1 MTSIVLKNC
10 TLLNSD
16 SPELQENIHI
26 LITDDRITEVSETP
40 IKSSTAHVI
49 DVKGKTVMPGLIDAH
64 VHLIATTVDLSKL
77 INEPASLTVLRAHKI
92 AEDMLMRGFTSVRD
106 AAGADWGLTA
116 AIDQGIVAGPRV
128 FFAGKALSQTGG
140 HGDFRPR
147 TAHWD
152 HCTCF
157 SSHYDLSIVADGVSA
172 VRKAARE
179 ELRKGASQIKIMASG
194 GVASPTD
201 PIWNLQYSEEEIRAI
216 VWEAQSCDK
225 YVMAH
230 AYTSEAVTRAIE
242 YGVRCI
248 EHGNLIDKKTAQL
261 MVRKDA
267 FLIPTLVTLD
277 AMQKEGTSWGL
288 PQVSMDK
295 LQVVRKAGLDILEMT
310 HKEGVK
316 VGFGTDLL
324 GELHHYQSLEFSI
337 RAQILTPFE
346 VIQSATVINA
356 ELVKRTGELGVI
368 QNGALADILVVD
380 GNPLEDLNLL
390 QEQGKHLPLIMKGG
404 KAYKNTLV

>member
-16 SPELQENIHI
+16 SSELRDNIHL
-26 LITDDRITEVSETP
+26 LITGDRITEVADTP
-40 IKSSTAHVI
+40 IKFSKAHVI
-49 DVKGKTVMPGLIDAH
+49 DAKGKTVMPGLIDAH
-64 VHLIATTVDLSKL
+64 VHLIATTVNLSKL

-116 AIDQGIVAGPRV
+116 AIDQEIVAGPRV

-140 HGDFRPR
+140 HGDFRPS
-147 TAHWD
+147 TTHWD

-157 SSHYDLSIVADGVSA
+157 SSHYDLSVVADGISA

-216 VWEAQSCDK
+216 VWEAQSWDK

-230 AYTSEAVTRAIE
+230 AYTSEAVSRAIE

-248 EHGNLIDKKTAQL
+248 EHGNLIDQKTARL
-261 MVRKDA
+261 MVKKEA

-277 AMQKEGTSWGL
+277 AMHKEGTTWGM
-288 PQVSMDK
+288 PQVSMEK
-295 LQVVRKAGLDILEMT
+295 LEIVRKGGLEVLEMT
-310 HKEGVK
+310 HREGVK

-337 RAQILTPFE
+337 RSQILTPFE
-346 VIQSATVINA
+346 VIQSATSINA
-356 ELVKRTGELGVI
+356 ELVNKTDELGVI
-368 QNGALADILVVD
+368 KVGALADLLVVN
-380 GNPLEDLNLL
+380 GNPLRDLNLL
-390 QEQGKHLPLIMKGG
+390 QEQGKHIPLIMKGG
-404 KAYKNTLV
+404 KTYKNTLS